1 MDQVARRMTP
11 APSTVAVTLDR
22 ATFRYAGA
30 HDDAVHDVSMSVGAG
45 EVVAVAGQSGS
56 GKSTLA
62 RLVTGLLRPTSGAV
76 HVAGLDTRQVAT
88 QRVARHA
95 GLVYQH
101 PGHQLFAATVSE
113 ELRLGPRNAGVG
125 DAEATERA
133 REVARALA
141 VEDVLD
147 AHPRELP
154 IGTRKRV
161 AIAAILAMRPR
172 VLVLDEPTVGQ
183 DPADVRRV
191 SDVIQD
197 QAARGTSVLI
207 VSHEL
212 RFVSR
217 VADRVVVL
225 AAGRVRRDGATP
237 DVLADRASL
246 DSAGLDPPPLVDLAL
261 ALHLRAPSGVPVTVE
276 EVVDAIARPRA
287 GGRP

>member
-1 MDQVARRMTP
+1 MTP
-11 APSTVAVTLDR
+11 APSTVALTLDR

-101 PGHQLFAATVSE
+101 PGHQLFAATVLE

-133 REVARALA
+133 REVAHALA

-147 AHPRELP
+147 AHPREVP

-183 DPADVRRV
+183 HPADVRRV